1 MDFLDLLKKVGFEDA
16 ELVGK
21 TGFNSTPKT
30 EGVWVRATGPRS
42 SINVHEEK
50 QGTGCN
56 PRVKS

>member
-30 EGVWVRATGPRS
+30 EGVLMRATTPVS
-42 SINVHEEK
+42 SITVQDEK
-50 QGTGCN
+50 QN
-56 PRVKS
+56 AERL